1 MNSEL
6 AKARRQIYGPITSA
20 IFFSVFTNLLMLTG
34 PLFMLQ
40 VYDRVLGSR
49 AEETL
54 VVLMGL
60 VVLMFTLYG
69 LLEFARGRVM
79 ARVGTKFQLLLNARI
94 FQAVLERA
102 ARPDGKQGRRDALQ
116 DLESIRNLFSS
127 PVLLTLLDAPWTPL
141 FLIAIF
147 FFHPFLGWLAVA
159 GGGVLIIATILN
171 QLMTR
176 QKIGMATELS
186 VAAQRLSTQ
195 AREGADLVWA
205 QGMRQ
210 PMTDRWRQ
218 IQEKSMVQ
226 ILNANDWNGT
236 FSAFSKAFRFFL
248 QSAILALG
256 AWLVLRQELTPGAMV
271 AVSILLGRALAPV
284 ERGLAQWTVV
294 QRARNAWKAISNFL
308 EETPPPQKLI
318 CLPTPKGHL
327 CVKNLT
333 VAGHSSSHALLS
345 GVSFEVPPGQA
356 LGVIGNSGA
365 GKTTLARAI
374 VGLISPAAGE
384 IRLDKAKLEQYG
396 SDRLGAYI
404 GYLPQSVRFF
414 PGTVAENIARMAV
427 KPDTEKIIA
436 AALKARVHEVI
447 LNLPDGYN
455 TQIGTHDTL
464 LSGGQKQRLALARAL
479 YNDPVLLVLDEP
491 NSALDAD
498 GSEALNTAIREMKSD
513 GRAIVI
519 MTHRPM
525 AISSCDTL
533 LMLSNGKVAKYGPR
547 DEVVRSIM
555 QNASGVQQA
564 IKVGGHQ

>member
-318 CLPTPKGHL
+318 RLPTPKGHL

-384 IRLDKAKLEQYG
+384 IRLGKAKLEQYG

-564 IKVGGHQ
+564 IKVGAHQ

>member
-1 MNSEL
+1 M
-6 AKARRQIYGPITSA
+6 
-20 IFFSVFTNLLMLTG
+20 
-34 PLFMLQ
+34 
-40 VYDRVLGSR
+40 
-49 AEETL
+49 
-54 VVLMGL
+54 
-60 VVLMFTLYG
+60 
-69 LLEFARGRVM
+69 
-79 ARVGTKFQLLLNARI
+79 
-94 FQAVLERA
+94 
-102 ARPDGKQGRRDALQ
+102 
-116 DLESIRNLFSS
+116 
-127 PVLLTLLDAPWTPL
+127 
-141 FLIAIF
+141 
-147 FFHPFLGWLAVA
+147 
-159 GGGVLIIATILN
+159 
-171 QLMTR
+171 
-176 QKIGMATELS
+176 
-186 VAAQRLSTQ
+186 
-195 AREGADLVWA
+195 
-205 QGMRQ
+205 
-210 PMTDRWRQ
+210 
-218 IQEKSMVQ
+218 
-226 ILNANDWNGT
+226 
-236 FSAFSKAFRFFL
+236 
-248 QSAILALG
+248 
-256 AWLVLRQELTPGAMV
+256 
-271 AVSILLGRALAPV
+271 
-284 ERGLAQWTVV
+284 

>member
-6 AKARRQIYGPITSA
+6 AKARRQIYGPISSA

-54 VVLMGL
+54 VALMGL

-79 ARVGTKFQLLLNARI
+79 ARVGTKFQLLLSDRI

-195 AREGADLVWA
+195 AREGAELVWA

-226 ILNANDWNGT
+226 ILNANDWNGA

-333 VAGHSSSHALLS
+333 VADHSSSHALLS
-345 GVSFEVPPGQA
+345 GVSFEVPPGKA

-447 LNLPDGYN
+447 LDLPDGYN
-455 TQIGTHDTL
+455 TQIGTYDTL

-525 AISSCDTL
+525 AIANCDIL